1 VHPHLIAQ
9 TTTLGDAFALA
20 AAGVVAGLV
29 GTAGGITSLVS
40 YPALLATGLA
50 PLAANVAN
58 LVALIGC
65 WPGSA
70 AASREELEGKGRWLL
85 RWAPLAAGGAAAGS
99 ILLLT
104 TPSNV
109 FARVVPFLVLAGS
122 VSLLVQP
129 RLTRRH
135 RRRAGAGLPLGLTAV
150 SLYNGYFGA
159 GSGVMTLALLLITA
173 DDSLP
178 RANALKNMLI
188 GAATLASVLVFA
200 TSAPV
205 DWAAAIPLGVGMLA
219 GSTLG
224 PRVTRRIPPGLL
236 RWLVAL
242 LGLVLAV
249 QLWLSSP

>member
-1 VHPHLIAQ
+1 MHFHVIAH

-40 YPALLATGLA
+40 YPALLAAGLA
-50 PLAANVAN
+50 PMAANVTN

-70 AASREELEGKGRWLL
+70 VASREELDGKGRWLA
-85 RWAPLAAGGAAAGS
+85 RWAPLAAVGGAIGS

-104 TPSNV
+104 TTPGV

-122 VSLLVQP
+122 VSLLLQP
-129 RLTRRH
+129 WLTRRH
-135 RRRAGAGLPLGLTAV
+135 RDRAGAGLPLGLTAV

-188 GAATLASVLVFA
+188 GAATLASVLVFVA
-200 TSAPV
+200 SAPV
-205 DWAAAIPLGVGMLA
+205 DWPAAIPLGVGMLA

-224 PRVTRRIPPGLL
+224 PKLTRRIRPDLM

-249 QLWLSSP
+249 QLWLSSS